1 MAGMVMVMVMVLLGR
16 PEFAAGIGGAG
27 TTHPPPT
34 RHGPKGDQSS
44 SLGTGSDEA
53 SRTSSAHRKRPG
65 TKEYSQKGIQ
75 PPLLGVNAEGK
86 VDRPTWKAI
95 QQVMNDS
102 QKFVESL
109 HTISWKEGLSE
120 DILKGVQSFLAA
132 SNGGDVND
140 SDLGTAAPGLSAST
154 YQSSPGR
161 ASVNAER
168 KPQGITTSA
177 AKYSS
182 EDAAVLVEYTVALV
196 EYTRL
201 YKPYRKACDY
211 LDELLKEREE
221 DDKQA
226 ESESQANDHE
236 MEKVSTPEPEV
247 ELTEADLPGLQ
258 EAVTRL
264 QREYDDA
271 VVVKN
276 NLGNDVKS
284 CSERLKAATGLLNS
298 LKYMER
304 EWKSYVD
311 EYTSSEILLSNCI
324 AAAAFLTYCGAMG
337 VDRRKRMGKF
347 FMQVCRDNGLKVQH
361 QHLFD
366 RLTLPEFLKGK
377 IVLKTWENVL
387 LPTDPI
393 SMDTICIFSQ
403 EECSDSWALLCD
415 PQRIAITW
423 VLTMLGQTTLVKYK
437 ELRGHLETCL
447 MEGTTLVVTDV
458 DVNELEYDSRFYY
471 ILRSRYRFLTSST
484 PFKLMV
490 GENEIECQT
499 GFRLVLATTFSS
511 RAVPSSIA
519 AYVNVVE
526 FNQSRDG
533 LEEMFLDRFLRLEK
547 PRMQDTRTQVVD
559 EMVTLMEGLREAE
572 ENILECLGSGH
583 RLLYNLAATKKLAS
597 IQKQH
602 EEIVEGQTRARGI
615 ENSILQSREGYRP
628 IARRAAVM
636 FDVARIMAEI
646 NTAYQTSLAQF
657 LIVFD
662 AAIKHSERTAVK
674 AVVERLTQSAF
685 YTSARALF
693 ERDRPLF
700 SLLCAVEVEDSSG
713 RVGPG
718 DREFLIHPS
727 FGAAVKTALQP
738 SAVSEAA
745 SRTQAKKPFDWLLDE
760 QYSYLQL
767 LAGHFEW
774 FQDAFDKMTKDGR
787 ETQWRQITEHD
798 KPELVA
804 LPDGLDE
811 KFSLIQR
818 FMVIRSI
825 RGDRLM
831 PAATCFVTSVLG
843 KKYTTEMPLDLP
855 FAYRQSESRTPI
867 VLLYTQEANMVEKL
881 VIEGAQKKQVELHVL
896 ALANVGIGEERV
908 ARKLIHKAMV
918 QGHWVLLH
926 NAHNSPRLL
935 AALDSFMHETK
946 TVDSEFRLWV
956 SVQPHPAI
964 PSSLLQCAIKVV
976 ADSPKNT
983 KDSLQRS
990 LQWVD
995 SDLIRVSSRQEWPA
1009 LLHNLCMLHSLIRLR
1024 TRYGL
1029 TGWNKPLDLRN
1040 FGTAEL
1046 WQALDLAVREFQ
1058 DSTDLTAQS
1067 GGSSRSI
1074 QWNGLRYMLAEAV
1087 YGRNMSDEFDR
1098 QGLSAMIDYWISP
1111 AAVKRE
1117 FEAAKIKYK
1126 LPSALFSSHVRLN
1139 NLWSALEGFPAE
1151 GLEVP
1156 EACGLHP
1163 SPETQL
1169 GDEQYVFTR
1178 LNYLL
1183 DRMASSD
1190 TLTHAVVEPSTPMP
1204 SSGVIQQSSAVHT
1217 FGAGSINVA
1226 EAGIFAS
1233 ASLVSIRNRKEVE
1246 LNEVCTTM
1254 LAKIPKV
1261 WTKESV
1267 YDRIKKTGGPNPFNL
1282 FVIAEMECMH
1292 RLLACVRETLL
1303 SIKAATEDGLCGD
1316 RISEELLVAADN
1328 LYHLRIPSKWSQLGG
1343 DSSPPPTWSLAAWFT
1358 DLANRF
1364 SHIDRIIVQGRE
1376 KVPAYWLGAF
1386 FNPRR
1391 FLSIIKQEAV
1401 RNSEGKPSA
1410 TEPFVFQTEI
1420 TGRDKDHLRE
1430 PPLDGMFVYGIYLWG
1445 CAWEKTTG
1453 DLLDA
1458 PPKLGP
1464 TPLPVVHIV
1473 ALPQIEKASLNDP
1486 VRAAVSYSCP
1496 CYSSRICQREPVM
1509 LLDVDNKDVP
1519 STRWPLRGLSSTLR
1533 PF

>member
-1 MAGMVMVMVMVLLGR
+1 
-16 PEFAAGIGGAG
+16 
-27 TTHPPPT
+27 
-34 RHGPKGDQSS
+34 
-44 SLGTGSDEA
+44 
-53 SRTSSAHRKRPG
+53 
-65 TKEYSQKGIQ
+65 
-75 PPLLGVNAEGK
+75 
-86 VDRPTWKAI
+86 
-95 QQVMNDS
+95 
-102 QKFVESL
+102 
-109 HTISWKEGLSE
+109 
-120 DILKGVQSFLAA
+120 
-132 SNGGDVND
+132 
-140 SDLGTAAPGLSAST
+140 
-154 YQSSPGR
+154 
-161 ASVNAER
+161 
-168 KPQGITTSA
+168 
-177 AKYSS
+177 
-182 EDAAVLVEYTVALV
+182 
-196 EYTRL
+196 
-201 YKPYRKACDY
+201 
-211 LDELLKEREE
+211 
-221 DDKQA
+221 
-226 ESESQANDHE
+226 
-236 MEKVSTPEPEV
+236 
-247 ELTEADLPGLQ
+247 
-258 EAVTRL
+258 
-264 QREYDDA
+264 
-271 VVVKN
+271 
-276 NLGNDVKS
+276 
-284 CSERLKAATGLLNS
+284 
-298 LKYMER
+298 
-304 EWKSYVD
+304 
-311 EYTSSEILLSNCI
+311 
-324 AAAAFLTYCGAMG
+324 
-337 VDRRKRMGKF
+337 
-347 FMQVCRDNGLKVQH
+347 
-361 QHLFD
+361 
-366 RLTLPEFLKGK
+366 
-377 IVLKTWENVL
+377 
-387 LPTDPI
+387 
-393 SMDTICIFSQ
+393 
-403 EECSDSWALLCD
+403 
-415 PQRIAITW
+415 
-423 VLTMLGQTTLVKYK
+423 
-437 ELRGHLETCL
+437 
-447 MEGTTLVVTDV
+447 
-458 DVNELEYDSRFYY
+458 
-471 ILRSRYRFLTSST
+471 
-484 PFKLMV
+484 
-490 GENEIECQT
+490 
-499 GFRLVLATTFSS
+499 
-511 RAVPSSIA
+511 
-519 AYVNVVE
+519 
-526 FNQSRDG
+526 
-533 LEEMFLDRFLRLEK
+533 
-547 PRMQDTRTQVVD
+547 
-559 EMVTLMEGLREAE
+559 LREAE

-602 EEIVEGQTRARGI
+602 EEIVDGQTRARGT
-615 ENSILQSREGYRP
+615 ENSILQSREGYRA

-662 AAIKHSERTAVK
+662 AAIKHSERSAVK
-674 AVVERLTQSAF
+674 AVVERMTQSAF

-700 SLLCAVEVEDSSG
+700 SLLCALEVEDSSG

-745 SRTQAKKPFDWLLDE
+745 SRTLAKKPFDWLLDE
-760 QYSYLQL
+760 QYSNLQL
-767 LAGHFEW
+767 LVGHFEW

-843 KKYTTEMPLDLP
+843 KKYTSEMPLDLP

-908 ARKLIHKAMV
+908 ARKMIHKAMV

-956 SVQPHPAI
+956 SVQPHPDI

-995 SDLIRVSSRQEWPA
+995 GDLIRVSIRQEWPA

-1058 DSTDLTAQS
+1058 DSIDLTAQS

-1074 QWNGLRYMLAEAV
+1074 QWNGLRYMLAEVV

-1117 FEAAKIKYK
+1117 FEATKIKYK

-1139 NLWSALEGFPAE
+1139 NLWSALEGFPGE

-1190 TLTHAVVEPSTPMP
+1190 TLTHAVVEPSTLMP
-1204 SSGVIQQSSAVHT
+1204 SSGVVQQSSAVHT
-1217 FGAGSINVA
+1217 SGAGSINVA
-1226 EAGIFAS
+1226 EAGVFAS
-1233 ASLVSIRNRKEVE
+1233 ASLVSFRNRKEVE

-1267 YDRIKKTGGPNPFNL
+1267 YERMKKTGGPNPFNL

-1316 RISEELLVAADN
+1316 RISEELLGAADD

-1343 DSSPPPTWSLAAWFT
+1343 DSSSPPTWSLAAWFT